1 MSNETL
7 WMLTAV
13 FGAALLA
20 PFTADRLARFA
31 AVPPVV
37 IEIGLGILIGPAVL
51 GWVRDTDVVSALSDL
66 GLAFLMFLAGY
77 EIDFRRI
84 RGGPLRAAAWGWAAS
99 LVLGIGLGFLVAGT
113 DARLVVGLALTTTA
127 LGTLLPMLRD
137 HGLADTTLGTRF
149 LAIGA
154 AGEFLPI
161 LAIAFALSGERP
173 AHTTIVLAVFGL
185 VAVGAAVMA
194 RQPRHPRLAR
204 MVTSTLGTSAQVGL
218 RLCVFVV
225 VAMFAIAAGLGLD
238 PVLGAFAAGIVVH
251 LFLDAG
257 DPHESEQVLSRL
269 EGIGFGFFIP
279 IFFVMSGVRFDVDAL
294 LAEPSTLLLL
304 PVFLLFFLLVRG
316 GPTVLLQR
324 DALGVRPAVSL
335 GLLASTALPLVVV
348 ITGIAQDE
356 GVLGA
361 GTASALVGSGMLSV
375 LIFPTLALRLQ
386 AGAGTAASRSP
397 RTDSASRSDSSSR

>member
-1 MSNETL
+1 MSGETL

-13 FGAALLA
+13 FGAAVLA
-20 PFTADRLARFA
+20 PFAADRLARFV

-37 IEIGLGILIGPAVL
+37 VEIGLGILIGPAAL
-51 GWVRDTDVVSALSDL
+51 NWVRDTEVVASLSDL

-77 EIDFRRI
+77 EIEFRRI
-84 RGGPLRAAAWGWAAS
+84 RGGPLRAAVWGWAAS
-99 LVLGIGLGFLVAGT
+99 LGLGVALGLLVAGT
-113 DARLVVGLALTTTA
+113 DAGLVVGLALTTTA

-137 HGLADTTLGTRF
+137 QGLADTALGTRF

-161 LAIAFALSGERP
+161 IAIAFALSGERP
-173 AHTTIVLAVFGL
+173 LHTTLVLAAFGV
-185 VAVGAAVMA
+185 VAVIAAAAA

-204 MVTSTLGTSAQVGL
+204 MVTATLGTSAQVGV

-225 VAMFAIAAGLGLD
+225 VAMFAFAEGLGLD
-238 PVLGAFAAGIVVH
+238 PVLGAFAAGVVVH
-251 LFLDAG
+251 LFLEAG

-294 LAEPSTLLLL
+294 MDEPSTLLLL

-324 DALGVRPAVSL
+324 AALGTRPAVSL
-335 GLLASTALPLVVV
+335 GLLAATALPLVVV
-348 ITGIAQDE
+348 ITDLAREE
-356 GVLGA
+356 GALGA
-361 GTASALVGSGMLSV
+361 GTATALVASGMLSV
-375 LIFPTLALRLQ
+375 LIFPTVALRLYDVP
-386 AGAGTAASRSP
+386 ADDGRRP
-397 RTDSASRSDSSSR
+397 RTVTTPDEAF